1 MMDSSSPASQ
11 LFVQRYQP
19 RRLDD
24 FELDT
29 EMRTLLRI
37 LLETDSLNLLLVGE
51 SGSGKTALLSA
62 LLHEY
67 YGKSPSDPDIRDNI
81 LFINNLKEQGI
92 HYYRNDVKI
101 FCQTCS
107 TVRHRKKVVV
117 LDDVDF
123 INEQSQ
129 QVFRNYMDNFSSNVH
144 FIASTNNI
152 QKVIE
157 SLQSRFLLLHCQ
169 SLTHENLRTILHNI
183 CTKEGIDVR
192 PDAEDL
198 LLSLC
203 QRSAKT
209 LLNYLEKVKLL
220 GPLPIDRVVVDKVCT
235 NISFSLLES
244 ITQQFKE
251 GDLRGSIRS
260 LYALYDKGYSV
271 MDILDTYF
279 LFLKTASSASSA
291 SASMASVTTCL
302 TEDEIYHI
310 VPYLCQYIT
319 VFHNVHEDETEL
331 ALLANNIVNLFARL
345 RDHHHQHTP
354 CSMPPVPGYHVPLL
368 PNNSIGIV

>member
-1 MMDSSSPASQ
+1 MSSSTSSSP
-11 LFVQRYQP
+11 LLLVQRYQP

-24 FELDT
+24 FELDND
-29 EMRTLLRI
+29 MRTLLRV
-37 LLETDSLNLLLVGE
+37 LLDTDSLNLLLVGE
-51 SGSGKTALLSA
+51 SGSGKTALLTA

-67 YGKSPSDPDIRDNI
+67 YGHPPSDPEVRDNI

-117 LDDVDF
+117 LDDIDF

-144 FIASTNNI
+144 FLASTNNI

-169 SLTHENLRTILHNI
+169 TLTPSNLRTILHNVCEREKI
-183 CTKEGIDVR
+183 VFH

-198 LLSLC
+198 LLTLC

-209 LLNYLEKVKLL
+209 LFNYLEKCKLL
-220 GPLPIDRVVVDKVCT
+220 GSVTIDRTIVDKVCT
-235 NISFSLLES
+235 NISFAFLAE
-244 ITQQFKE
+244 ITRQFQE
-251 GDLRGSIRS
+251 GDLRGSIAS
-260 LYALYDKGYSV
+260 LYTLVDKGYSV

-279 LFLKTASSASSA
+279 LFLKTSSS
-291 SASMASVTTCL
+291 L

-331 ALLANNIVNLFARL
+331 ALLANNLVSLFARL
-345 RDHHHQHTP
+345 RDRATTTTTTTTPVYHT
-354 CSMPPVPGYHVPLL
+354 PLL
-368 PNNSIGIV
+368 PNNNIGVI